1 MFPSDPIRGSEN
13 MYASTAPR
21 DDLTASTDAV
31 SPAVLL
37 EGLLALREDQLDHG
51 RTKLAIDRLIDPA
64 LATHDTAGQLDR
76 LADQALQLAGPGCDP
91 PARLAALR
99 RLIHEPGP
107 WNAWQPFAY
116 DHSNRE
122 GRNVRLK
129 LLSHYLSTR
138 RGDCVSMPLLF
149 LILAEKLDLRMALA
163 AAPNHL
169 FLRWHRPDGVVV
181 NLEATSGA
189 QPARDEWIRLNRP
202 MSDRAIASGLYMR
215 SLTRRETAAT
225 MATTL
230 LQHLMDSRR
239 FEEAI
244 AVSEI
249 ILRHNPSD
257 GLTLAN
263 QGNAF
268 GGLVK
273 TEFLDK
279 YRSEFLIP
287 LGLRPRYLR
296 LVQRNHAAFAAAR
309 ELGWEHGG

>member
-1 MFPSDPIRGSEN
+1 MLQCLPQ
-13 MYASTAPR
+13 
-21 DDLTASTDAV
+21 DDADASTDTP
-31 SPAVLL
+31 S
-37 EGLLALREDQLDHG
+37 LAATVDAILAQREDLLDYAQ
-51 RTKLAIDRLIDPA
+51 TKLAIDRTIDPA
-64 LATHDTAGQLDR
+64 LDSHQIVGELDR
-76 LADQALQLAGPGCDP
+76 LADHALHLAASARDPVVRLAG
-91 PARLAALR
+91 LR
-99 RLIHEPGP
+99 RLIYEAGS
-107 WNAWQPFAY
+107 WNGWQPFAY
-116 DHSNRE
+116 DHSNLQ

-129 LLSHYLSTR
+129 LLCHYLSTR

-149 LILAEKLDLRMALA
+149 LILAEKLQLRMTIA

-202 MSDRAIASGLYMR
+202 MSDRAIASGMYMR

-239 FEEAI
+239 FEEAV

-263 QGNAF
+263 QGNAVC
-268 GGLVK
+268 GILR
-273 TEFLDK
+273 TEFLDR
-279 YRSEFLIP
+279 YRSAFLIP
-287 LGLRPRYLR
+287 MALRPRYLR
-296 LVQRNHAAFAAAR
+296 LLQRNRAAFAAAR
-309 ELGWEHGG
+309 QLGWEHGG

>member
-1 MFPSDPIRGSEN
+1 M
-13 MYASTAPR
+13 
-21 DDLTASTDAV
+21 
-31 SPAVLL
+31 
-37 EGLLALREDQLDHG
+37 LARPEDQLDFAWA
-51 RTKLAIDRLIDPA
+51 KLVVDRLIDPA
-64 LATHDTAGQLDR
+64 IDEHQTAVELDR
-76 LADQALQLAGPGCDP
+76 LAGQALQLTA
-91 PARLAALR
+91 PADEPADRLAALR
-99 RLIHEPGP
+99 RLIYEPGS
-107 WNAWQPFAY
+107 WNDRRPFAY
-116 DHSNRE
+116 DHSNLE
-122 GRNVRLK
+122 GRNGRLK
-129 LLSHYLSTR
+129 LLSHYLSSR

-149 LILAEKLDLRMALA
+149 LILAEKIGLRMAIA

-189 QPARDEWIRLNRP
+189 EPARDEWIRLNRP
-202 MSDRAIASGLYMR
+202 MSDRAIASGMYMR
-215 SLTRRETAAT
+215 SLTRRETVAT

-244 AVSEI
+244 ALSEI
-249 ILRHNPSD
+249 ILRHNPRD

-268 GGLVK
+268 CTLLK

-279 YRSEFLIP
+279 YRSAFLIP
-287 LGLRPRYLR
+287 MALRPRYLR
-296 LVQRNHAAFAAAR
+296 LLQRNHAAFAAAR